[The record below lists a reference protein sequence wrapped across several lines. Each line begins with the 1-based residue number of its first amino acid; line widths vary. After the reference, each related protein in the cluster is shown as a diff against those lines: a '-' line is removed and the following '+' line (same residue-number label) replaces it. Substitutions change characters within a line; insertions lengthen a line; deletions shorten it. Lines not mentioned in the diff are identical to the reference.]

1 MNTLYEKDGHVS
13 LRENITLVQNG
24 KRIFNPSEQR
34 LLENGW
40 RVYVHPT
47 PEEISPEEQY
57 RQRVIDLIRLKYSIA
72 DELAIQRQR
81 DTKPDEFSVYNDY
94 AEYCKE
100 TAYREI
106 YGEEGV

>member
-24 KRIFNPSEQR
+24 ERIFNPSEQR

-40 RVYVHPT
+40 RVYVHPM

-57 RQRVIDLIRLKYSIA
+57 RQRIIDLIRLKYSID

-81 DTKPDEFSVYNDY
+81 DTKPDEFEAYNAY
-94 AEYCKE
+94 VEYCKE
-100 TAYREI
+100 AARKEI
-106 YGEEGV
+106 YGEEVV